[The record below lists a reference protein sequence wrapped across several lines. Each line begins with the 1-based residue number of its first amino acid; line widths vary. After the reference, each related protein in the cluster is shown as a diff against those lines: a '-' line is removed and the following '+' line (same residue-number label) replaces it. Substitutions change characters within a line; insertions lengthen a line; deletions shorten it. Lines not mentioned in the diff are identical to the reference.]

1 MQLRDAAGRAAEIL
15 QEDIPAGKTANAYVI
30 SRVLVPVRPA
40 NLGEALSANSNFSMF
55 LRAMQVGGYNA
66 TLNSSTVNM
75 TFLVPSNS
83 AWPSALQ
90 ALVGA
95 EREARG
101 LWTLLQCLAQ

>member
-90 ALVGA
+90 TLVGA